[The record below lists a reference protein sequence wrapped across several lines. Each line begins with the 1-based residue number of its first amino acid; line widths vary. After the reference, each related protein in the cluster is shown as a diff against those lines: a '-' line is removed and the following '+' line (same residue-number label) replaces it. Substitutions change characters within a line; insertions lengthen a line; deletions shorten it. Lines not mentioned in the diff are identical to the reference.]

1 MKIKYAVAL
10 NGDKFKNVFLSVGQ
24 FVKIFKS
31 MKLRLVKKNKTIVVY
46 FDQHL
51 DAAHC
56 KHWFDICFYNF
67 FFLINVVPLV
77 RRHLSDHLL
86 WFILSVIITHT

>member
-24 FVKIFKS
+24 FVEIFES
-31 MKLRLVKKNKTIVVY
+31 MKLRLVNKNKTSVVY

-56 KHWFDICFYNF
+56 KHWFKSAFTTF
-67 FFLINVVPLV
+67 FS
-77 RRHLSDHLL
+77 H
-86 WFILSVIITHT
+86 